1 MRTRSTLIDLASLKV
16 AIHKRILL
24 FPGTEIFKV
33 RKEILGIMD
42 NIHFRRKIIHLHTRV
57 EPRIFNTE

>member
-33 RKEILGIMD
+33 RKEILGI
-42 NIHFRRKIIHLHTRV
+42 NG
-57 EPRIFNTE
+57 N